1 MDTLK
6 VILLRGIRDGWIGVF
21 NLMGKGDISHLTY
34 LEICNLC
41 KRPRDSISRV
51 NKSATSGVSRVDI
64 SNLLDNFKI
73 DILNTLGSQLDTL
86 KIKQKKEEENVALTI
101 FRPKCRKGHPLREFL
116 LDNIE
121 LCGICAENHTTNNFS
136 SLPELKSVYQGNQEA
151 REKLC
156 FVAPKRP

>member
-6 VILLRGIRDGWIGVF
+6 VILLRGIRDGWIDVI

-34 LEICNLC
+34 PEICNLC

-86 KIKQKKEEENVALTI
+86 KIKQRKEVEDASLTI
-101 FRPKCRKGHPLREFL
+101 YCPKCRKRHPLKECP
-116 LDNIE
+116 LDNID
-121 LCGICAENHTTNNFS
+121 LCGICADNHATKKFPYI
-136 SLPELKSVYQGNQEA
+136 LELKATYQ
-151 REKLC
+151 
-156 FVAPKRP
+156 